1 MAGVDVG
8 AANTGRGTAARRW
21 TRLRERAAGFLPRG
35 ALVLSVLLLAG
46 YIMGLVRDRAFAH
59 MFGASGDLDAYNAAF
74 VLPELILDVLVAG
87 GLVAPFVPLF
97 TGLRARDAEAAREFG
112 RTILTYAILIM
123 AIVSGLLFIFAPQTV
138 ALVAPGFGPAQRD
151 LYTALF
157 RVMCL
162 TPVIFAAS
170 LVLGE
175 VLVAERRFLAYGLAP
190 LMYNGG
196 IVAGT
201 LLLGGRIGVFGAA
214 IGALAGALGHL
225 GIRFIGIRRTS
236 FRPWPRWSLRTQGL
250 GEFAR
255 LMLPKMLSY
264 PIDPLTVLFFV
275 ALASSLE
282 PGSVSSLAYARNFAG
297 MPVSLFGAAFA
308 IAAFPTLSLA
318 FARGDRQIFVRTLTR
333 NLVTITLT
341 TLAAMAGLVLLGQLA
356 IRILLGGGAF
366 DEADITRT
374 AGILVIFALAV
385 PLESV
390 SHLLSRG
397 LYATHNTVLPTLASL
412 TGFVATVLVAQS
424 LIARI
429 GLAAIPISYTIGM
442 AIKVLLL
449 TAALSGRIGQI
460 GQPADIKAR
469 RPIRRL
475 APAFAGTLLVAL
487 AVGSLLSGQALSGV
501 SLAVAPAETPWARLD
516 PLPSSSAIAPGLFQ
530 TPGPADSPSAAPTG
544 LAASLTPNSTPSA
557 SPAPSAS
564 GPFSMDLYQK
574 GDYVGEFLDT
584 WCVPAAMQTSMNI
597 MDVGADVTKRTQTR
611 IFALA
616 RSLDPAPD
624 GGAEPEAWAQGLTS
638 LGYGNYTV
646 NAAVS
651 IKAAIHLAAK
661 QIRLTGRPAGLMV
674 WRGAHSWV
682 MSGFTASSDPALG
695 DAFNV
700 TSVRI
705 EDVWYNRFSTIWG
718 YSRPPDANVAVSDL
732 SRDFLPWKRPLGS
745 YPAKDGKFVIVIPTT

>member
-1 MAGVDVG
+1 MGS
-8 AANTGRGTAARRW
+8 ANLNNSRPERGWA
-21 TRLRERAAGFLPRG
+21 RLRLRVSTFLPRG
-35 ALVLSVLLLAG
+35 ALTLSALLFAG
-46 YIMGLVRDRAFAH
+46 YLMGLVRDRAFAH
-59 MFGASGDLDAYNAAF
+59 MFGASGALDAYNAAF

-97 TGLRARDAEAAREFG
+97 TGLRSRDAEAAREFG
-112 RTILTYAILIM
+112 RTILTYAVLVM
-123 AIVSGLLFIFAPQTV
+123 AVVSGLLFVFAPATV

-151 LYTALF
+151 LYVSLF
-157 RVMCL
+157 RIMCV

-175 VLVAERRFLAYGLAP
+175 VLVAERKFLAYGLAP

-201 LLLGGRIGVFGAA
+201 LLLGDRIGVFGAA
-214 IGALAGALGHL
+214 IGALVGALGHL

-250 GEFAR
+250 AEFAR
-255 LMLPKMLSY
+255 LMGPKMISY
-264 PIDPLTVLFFV
+264 PIDPFTVLFFV

-282 PGSVSSLAYARNFAG
+282 PGSVSSLSYARNFAAV
-297 MPVSLFGAAFA
+297 PVSLFGAAFA
-308 IAAFPTLSLA
+308 IAAFPTLSAA
-318 FARGDRQIFVRTLTR
+318 FTRGDRQKFVRTLTS
-333 NLVTITLT
+333 NLVTITLSS
-341 TLAAMAGLVLLGQLA
+341 LAAMAGLILFGSLA

-385 PLESV
+385 PLEALT
-390 SHLLSRG
+390 HLLARG

-412 TGFVATVLVAQS
+412 AGFAATVLVAQS

-429 GLAAIPISYTIGM
+429 GLVAIPISYAIGM
-442 AIKVLLL
+442 AIKVLAL
-449 TAALSGRIGQI
+449 TAALSSRVRQI
-460 GQPADIKAR
+460 GRSANSKAR
-469 RPIRRL
+469 RPVRRL
-475 APAFAGTLLVAL
+475 APAFAGSLLIAL
-487 AVGSLLSGQALSGV
+487 VVGSLALSGQTLSGV
-501 SLAVAPAETPWARLD
+501 SLAVAPAETPWVRLN
-516 PLPSSSAIAPGLFQ
+516 PLPSTPI
-530 TPGPADSPSAAPTG
+530 TPGIGGAPSPSGIAPSAAPT
-544 LAASLTPNSTPSA
+544 LPATSPSA
-557 SPAPSAS
+557 SPVPSA

-574 GDYVGEFLDT
+574 GDYVGEFLNT

-624 GGAEPEAWAQGLTS
+624 GGAEPEAWAAGLTS
-638 LGYGNYTV
+638 LGYGNYQV
-646 NAAVS
+646 SVAGS
-651 IKAAIHLAAK
+651 IKAAIHLAAR

-682 MSGFTASSDPALG
+682 MSGFTASADPALG

-700 TSVRI
+700 TAVRI

-732 SRDFLPWKRPLGS
+732 AQDFLPWKRPLGS
-745 YPAKDGKFVIVIPTT
+745 YPTKNGKFVIVIPTI